1 MCFFNSINTKEVNGI
16 SIVNIS
22 TLISGETVSKVLH
35 NFYMHSYS
43 HLCILPHVFKQQIV
57 IWNWIA
63 LFQSINMSQP
73 VIYRF
78 TLVNTT
84 CTNPFLPLRSFKY
97 LHFSL
102 PVKKRNAVS
111 IHNDTSEG
119 RRFNTLYIRQQK
131 KPNQSKIRSLNKFRW
146 VHVCFS
152 QIHVV
157 IGISLS

>member
-1 MCFFNSINTKEVNGI
+1 MWFFNSINTKEVNGI

-22 TLISGETVSKVLH
+22 YLISRETVSKMLP

-78 TLVNTT
+78 TLFNTT
-84 CTNPFLPLRSFKY
+84 CTNSFLPLRSFKY

-119 RRFNTLYIRQQK
+119 RRSNTLYIRQQ
-131 KPNQSKIRSLNKFRW
+131 NK
-146 VHVCFS
+146 S
-152 QIHVV
+152 QIKAK
-157 IGISLS
+157 